1 MSDAE
6 KMVTEEQTADK
17 SKKFKVFRWA
27 DFKEMR
33 DAIRD
38 SMMEIIKNP
47 DSTTTQQIEAAE
59 ILIEVAKWD
68 YGRWLS

>member
-6 KMVTEEQTADK
+6 KMVTDEQTAP
-17 SKKFKVFRWA
+17 KKFKVFRWA

>member
-6 KMVTEEQTADK
+6 KMVTEEQTAP
-17 SKKFKVFRWA
+17 KKFRVFRYS

-33 DAIRD
+33 DALRD

-59 ILIEVAKWD
+59 ILIEIAKWD
-68 YGRWLS
+68 YGRWLG